1 MRLGLAGRCSPMGA
15 WHRACCKQGF
25 ASRGFAAAYPA
36 MVQQVEPGAGYLE
49 WKLSFGE
56 IGVRRQSG
64 GRLMRERGPRGTS
77 QPQTNREGK
86 ALGSALRQLWYH
98 WTGDGG
104 WDGRY
109 SQSRPW
115 SSNAVSARSQRLESS
130 RSVGRGE
137 EWNSGVGL
145 SKGAAGLNATFFFP
159 FAMTNPKT
167 KPWAFRCT
175 SIAELPCL

>member
-64 GRLMRERGPRGTS
+64 GRLMREWGPRGTS
-77 QPQTNREGK
+77 QLQTNREGK

-104 WDGRY
+104 W
-109 SQSRPW
+109 SMQSVTTLVVQCGEREV
-115 SSNAVSARSQRLESS
+115 ATARVFQ
-130 RSVGRGE
+130 VGREGGRVE
-137 EWNSGVGL
+137 LGSRAVQRRCRSECDC
-145 SKGAAGLNATFFFP
+145 FFP